1 MAVAYVY
8 VVYVSQTHMNHIL
21 DRELKKGS
29 AELLILACLESRP
42 RHGYD
47 IAKRIADESAGAIK
61 FNVASLYGLLYRL
74 ESRGWIRGRWIEAPN
89 ERRRRAYTLT
99 ATGRSVLTTQRE
111 GWKVFAAAVSRI
123 AGVEHG

>member
-1 MAVAYVY
+1 MDR
-8 VVYVSQTHMNHIL
+8 TL

-29 AELLILACLESRP
+29 AELLILACVEGRP

-47 IAKRIADESAGAIK
+47 IAKRIAQESGGAIK

-74 ESRGWIRGRWIEAPN
+74 EARGWIRGRWIEAPN
-89 ERRRRAYTLT
+89 VRRRRAYTLT
-99 ATGRSVLTTQRE
+99 AAGKAVLAAQRE
-111 GWKVFAAAVSRI
+111 GWRVFATAVSRI

>member
-1 MAVAYVY
+1 MDP
-8 VVYVSQTHMNHIL
+8 TL

-29 AELLILACLESRP
+29 AELLILASLEGRA

-47 IAKRIADESAGAIK
+47 VAKRIADESAGAIR

-89 ERRRRAYTLT
+89 QRRRRAYALTPAGRATL
-99 ATGRSVLTTQRE
+99 AEQRE

>member
-1 MAVAYVY
+1 MDA
-8 VVYVSQTHMNHIL
+8 TL

-29 AELLILACLESRP
+29 AELLILACLEGRS

-47 IAKRIADESAGAIK
+47 IARRIADESNGAIR

-89 ERRRRAYTLT
+89 ERRRRTYTLT
-99 ATGRSVLTTQRE
+99 ANGRGVLAEQRE
-111 GWKVFAAAVSRI
+111 GWRVFAAAVSRI
-123 AGVEHG
+123 AGVTHG

>member
-1 MAVAYVY
+1 
-8 VVYVSQTHMNHIL
+8 MNRTL

-29 AELLILACLESRP
+29 AELLVLACVEGRP
-42 RHGYD
+42 RHGYE
-47 IAKRIADESAGAIK
+47 IGKRIAGESGGAIK

-89 ERRRRAYTLT
+89 ERRRRAYALT
-99 ATGRSVLTTQRE
+99 AAGKAVLATQRE
-111 GWKVFAAAVSRI
+111 GWRVFSTAVNRI

>member
-1 MAVAYVY
+1 MDP
-8 VVYVSQTHMNHIL
+8 TL

-29 AELLILACLESRP
+29 AELLILASLEGRA

-47 IAKRIADESAGAIK
+47 VAKRIADESGGAIR

-74 ESRGWIRGRWIEAPN
+74 EARGWIRGRWIEAPN
-89 ERRRRAYTLT
+89 ERRRRAYALT
-99 ATGRSVLTTQRE
+99 AAGRTTLAEQRE

>member
-1 MAVAYVY
+1 MDR
-8 VVYVSQTHMNHIL
+8 TL

-29 AELLILACLESRP
+29 AELLILACLEGRS

-47 IAKRIADESAGAIK
+47 VARHIADESGGAIR

-74 ESRGWIRGRWIEAPN
+74 ESRGWVRGRWIEAPN
-89 ERRRRAYTLT
+89 QRRRRTYALT
-99 ATGRSVLTTQRE
+99 PAGRAMLAEQRE
-111 GWKVFAAAVSRI
+111 GWKLFAAAVSRI

>member
-1 MAVAYVY
+1 MDR
-8 VVYVSQTHMNHIL
+8 TL

-29 AELLILACLESRP
+29 AELLVLASLEGRS

-47 IAKRIADESAGAIK
+47 IGKRIAEQSAGAIR

-89 ERRRRAYTLT
+89 ERRRRAYALT
-99 ATGRSVLTTQRE
+99 PAGRGVLARQRE
-111 GWKVFAAAVSRI
+111 GWRVFAAAVNRI

>member
-1 MAVAYVY
+1 MDA
-8 VVYVSQTHMNHIL
+8 TL

-29 AELLILACLESRP
+29 AELLILACLEGRA

-47 IAKRIADESAGAIK
+47 VAKRIADESGGAIR

-89 ERRRRAYTLT
+89 ERRRRAYALT
-99 ATGRSVLTTQRE
+99 AAGRATLAEQRE

-123 AGVEHG
+123 AGVAHG

>member
-1 MAVAYVY
+1 MDA
-8 VVYVSQTHMNHIL
+8 TL

-29 AELLILACLESRP
+29 AELLILACLEGRA
-42 RHGYD
+42 RHGYEV
-47 IAKRIADESAGAIK
+47 ARRIADQSAGAIR

-74 ESRGWIRGRWIEAPN
+74 ESRGWIRGRWLEAAN
-89 ERRRRAYTLT
+89 ERRRRVYTLT
-99 ATGRSVLTTQRE
+99 PAGRATLAEQRE

>member
-1 MAVAYVY
+1 MDA
-8 VVYVSQTHMNHIL
+8 TL

-29 AELLILACLESRP
+29 AELLLLACLEGRP
-42 RHGYD
+42 RHGYEV
-47 IAKRIADESAGAIK
+47 AMRIADQSDGAIR

-89 ERRRRAYTLT
+89 QRRRRVYALTPAGRATLS
-99 ATGRSVLTTQRE
+99 AQRA

-123 AGVEHG
+123 AGVSHG

>member
-1 MAVAYVY
+1 MDP
-8 VVYVSQTHMNHIL
+8 TL

-29 AELLILACLESRP
+29 AELLILASLEGRA

-47 IAKRIADESAGAIK
+47 VARRIADESGGAIR

-74 ESRGWIRGRWIEAPN
+74 EARGWIRGRWIEAPN
-89 ERRRRAYTLT
+89 ERRRRVYALT
-99 ATGRSVLTTQRE
+99 AAGRATLAEQRQ

>member
-1 MAVAYVY
+1 MDA
-8 VVYVSQTHMNHIL
+8 TL

-29 AELLILACLESRP
+29 AELLILASLEGRP
-42 RHGYD
+42 RHGYEV
-47 IAKRIADESAGAIK
+47 AKRIADESGGAIR

-74 ESRGWIRGRWIEAPN
+74 EARGWIRGRWIEAPN

-99 ATGRSVLTTQRE
+99 VAGRATLAEQRE

>member
-1 MAVAYVY
+1 MDP
-8 VVYVSQTHMNHIL
+8 TL

-29 AELLILACLESRP
+29 AELLILASLEGRP
-42 RHGYD
+42 RHGYEV
-47 IAKRIADESAGAIK
+47 AKRIADESGGAIR

-74 ESRGWIRGRWIEAPN
+74 EARGWIRGRWIEAPN
-89 ERRRRAYTLT
+89 ERRRRAYALT
-99 ATGRSVLTTQRE
+99 AAGRITLAEQRQ

>member
-1 MAVAYVY
+1 VVPHVCVIYVAV
-8 VVYVSQTHMNHIL
+8 THMDRTL

-29 AELLILACLESRP
+29 AELLILASLDGRA

-47 IAKRIADESAGAIK
+47 IARRIADESAGAIK

-74 ESRGWIRGRWIEAPN
+74 ESRGWVRGRWIEAAN
-89 ERRRRAYTLT
+89 ARRRRTYTLT
-99 ATGRSVLTTQRE
+99 PAGKAVLATQRE
-111 GWKVFAAAVSRI
+111 GWRVFAAAVSRI

>member
-1 MAVAYVY
+1 
-8 VVYVSQTHMNHIL
+8 MNRTL

-29 AELLILACLESRP
+29 AELLILASLDGRA

-47 IAKRIADESAGAIK
+47 IARRLDDESGGVIR

-74 ESRGWIRGRWIEAPN
+74 EARGWIRGRWVEAPN
-89 ERRRRAYTLT
+89 ERRRRTYSLT
-99 ATGRSVLTTQRE
+99 PAGRQVLAVQRE
-111 GWKVFAAAVSRI
+111 GWRVFAAAVSRL

>member
-1 MAVAYVY
+1 MDRA
-8 VVYVSQTHMNHIL
+8 L

-29 AELLILACLESRP
+29 AELLILACLEGRP

-47 IAKRIADESAGAIK
+47 IARRIADESAGAIR

-74 ESRGWIRGRWIEAPN
+74 EARGWIRGRWIEAAN
-89 ERRRRAYTLT
+89 ARRRRAYTLT
-99 ATGRSVLTTQRE
+99 PAGRQVLATQRQ

>member
-1 MAVAYVY
+1 MDRA
-8 VVYVSQTHMNHIL
+8 L

-29 AELLILACLESRP
+29 AELLILACLEGRP

-47 IAKRIADESAGAIK
+47 IARRIADESAGAIR

-74 ESRGWIRGRWIEAPN
+74 EARGWIRGRWVESAN
-89 ERRRRAYTLT
+89 ARRRRAYTLT
-99 ATGRSVLTTQRE
+99 PAGRQVLAAQRE

>member
-1 MAVAYVY
+1 MDP
-8 VVYVSQTHMNHIL
+8 TL

-29 AELLILACLESRP
+29 AELLILASLEGRA

-47 IAKRIADESAGAIK
+47 VAKRIADESAGAIC

-89 ERRRRAYTLT
+89 QRRRRAYALTPAGRATL
-99 ATGRSVLTTQRE
+99 AEQRE

>member
-1 MAVAYVY
+1 MDP
-8 VVYVSQTHMNHIL
+8 TL

-29 AELLILACLESRP
+29 PELLILACLEGRA
-42 RHGYD
+42 RHGYE
-47 IAKRIADESAGAIK
+47 IGRRIDGESNGAIR

-89 ERRRRAYTLT
+89 ARRRRAYTLT
-99 ATGRSVLTTQRE
+99 AAGRATLAEQRE